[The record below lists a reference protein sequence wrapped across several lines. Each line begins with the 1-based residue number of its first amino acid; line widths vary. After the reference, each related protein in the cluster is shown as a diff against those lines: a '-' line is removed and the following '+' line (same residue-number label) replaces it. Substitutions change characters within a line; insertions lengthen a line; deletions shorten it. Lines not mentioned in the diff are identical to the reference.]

1 MLPKI
6 HTKYFKIGSKFCLK
20 IYLYR
25 RFILTCMITAK
36 TIPNASWDRRG
47 TTANHTRDDTRNE
60 SSQANAA
67 AIMMMMRTGSLA
79 MVSANIAKGAP
90 NASNEQL
97 KNSARVI
104 FVELYTVT
112 IYSLLYRI
120 YFADIVITKP
130 MS

>member
-1 MLPKI
+1 M
-6 HTKYFKIGSKFCLK
+6 
-20 IYLYR
+20 
-25 RFILTCMITAK
+25 MI
-36 TIPNASWDRRG
+36 
-47 TTANHTRDDTRNE
+47 
-60 SSQANAA
+60 
-67 AIMMMMRTGSLA
+67 MRTGSLA